1 MDLLVSAHTEPASI
15 QAPHAFTTMVTP
27 NPDSAAPSTPPSTPP
42 SAPLFIVFN
51 AGSGH
56 GDSAAAQAAI
66 HEACE
71 AAGRAFEL
79 LMVTPMH
86 SVPETARDAVRRAQ
100 AVGGV
105 VVAAGGDGTLNA
117 VAQAVLGSGCVFGVL
132 PQGTFNYFGRA
143 HGIPADTA
151 AAMQLLLHARA
162 QPVQVGLVNERVFL
176 VNASLGLYPKLLEDR
191 EGWKAQ
197 FGRSRLVAFGAG
209 LVTLLRG
216 RRSLRLH
223 IEVQNAARD
232 VRTATLFVGNNALQ
246 MQQLGLP
253 LAQAIEA
260 GSLGAVMLKPVG
272 RWAMVLLLLRGALGH
287 LGDADQVLTQACT
300 QLTVDRRRAFGPRRL
315 KVATDGEVA
324 RMQLPLR
331 FSVSSEPLWLI
342 RPETPPADAS
352 AP

>member
-1 MDLLVSAHTEPASI
+1 MPPNLS
-15 QAPHAFTTMVTP
+15 PH
-27 NPDSAAPSTPPSTPP
+27 
-42 SAPLFIVFN
+42 APLFIVFN
-51 AGSGH
+51 PGSGH
-56 GDSAAAQAAI
+56 GDSAQAQATIRA
-66 HEACE
+66 ASE
-71 AAGRAFEL
+71 AAGRAVEL
-79 LMVTPMH
+79 LVVTPLQRV
-86 SVPETARDAVRRAQ
+86 SERAREAVQRAQ
-100 AVGGV
+100 AQGGV

-117 VAQAVLGSGCVFGVL
+117 VAQVVLGSGCVFGVL

-151 AAMQLLLHARA
+151 AAMQVLLHARA

-197 FGRSRLVAFGAG
+197 LGRSRLVAFFAG

-272 RWAMVLLLLRGALGH
+272 RWAMLLLLLRGAFGR

-324 RMQLPLR
+324 RMLLPLR
-331 FSVSSEPLWLI
+331 FAVSSEPLWLI
-342 RPETPPADAS
+342 KPDPQALEQK